1 MGDSKKKKE
10 KKRGSIFKSK
20 WLAVI
25 LILLIFCGM
34 LCFYPDNNIF
44 TWMDARREIR
54 EQERQKAQYLKEIDA
69 MRRRIDN
76 LTSDKDTLETF
87 ARENFH
93 FAKDSEDVYIIRQ
106 K

>member
-1 MGDSKKKKE
+1 MAKSGKKK
-10 KKRGSIFKSK
+10 GFKSVMK
-20 WLAVI
+20 SKFGGIIVI
-25 LILLIFCGM
+25 LTIFALM

-44 TWMDARREIR
+44 TWLEARNEIR
-54 EQERQKAQYLKEIDA
+54 SQERQKAKYLREIDA
-69 MRRRIDN
+69 MQRRIEI
-76 LTSDKDTLETF
+76 LTSNRDTLETF